1 MQDATSFPRKR
12 ESRFSRPRRWKLNG
26 DSRLRGN
33 NTVELAKV
41 QGPRGDQNSR
51 LNPIV
56 KGPSFEL
63 DSFPV
68 ESELDRLWRAAWG
81 VPLRPG
87 YAEMLQRSLCHG
99 TARDGAGGTLIGFVN
114 VAWDGGVHAFLL
126 DPMVHPD
133 FRRRGIA
140 TELVRRVTEA
150 ACERGATWLHVDF
163 EPHLEA
169 FYRGCGFAPT
179 RAGLLRLR

>member
-1 MQDATSFPRKR
+1 
-12 ESRFSRPRRWKLNG
+12 
-26 DSRLRGN
+26 
-33 NTVELAKV
+33 
-41 QGPRGDQNSR
+41 
-51 LNPIV
+51 
-56 KGPSFEL
+56 
-63 DSFPV
+63 
-68 ESELDRLWRAAWG
+68 
-81 VPLRPG
+81 
-87 YAEMLQRSLCHG
+87 
-99 TARDGAGGTLIGFVN
+99 LIGFVN

-150 ACERGATWLHVDF
+150 ARERGAAWLHVDF

-169 FYRGCGFAPT
+169 FYSGCGFAPT